1 MTMRLKEAFSLSGR
15 TAIVTGAAGILGPQ
29 FASALAEMGAR
40 VALVDVDRDRGQ
52 AAAETVA
59 RDFATETRA
68 IAADVRDEAAVAD
81 AVRQVVAAWGTV
93 DVLVS
98 GAAAK
103 SSGYFQ
109 PLFEYDLRDWND
121 VMAVNLTG
129 AMLFAKHVGPVMV
142 ARGRGSII
150 NIASIYGV
158 VGPDPAL
165 YEGSS
170 YQGRSIN
177 TPPVYAASKG
187 AIVNFTRYLAT
198 TLAPHVRANCISP
211 GGVFS
216 GQNDAFVERYAAR
229 TPMGRMAR
237 PEELRGVVAFL
248 ASDASSYVTGQNLVV
263 DGGWTAR

>member
-1 MTMRLKEAFSLSGR
+1 MRLKEAFDLSGR

-29 FASALAEMGAR
+29 FASALGEMGAR
-40 VALVDVDRDRGQ
+40 VALVDVNGEGCA
-52 AAAETVA
+52 AAAEMVSRT
-59 RDFATETRA
+59 FSTETRA
-68 IAADVRDEAAVAD
+68 IVADVREEAAVAET
-81 AVRQVVAAWGTV
+81 VREVIGAWGRV
-93 DVLVS
+93 DVLVN

-121 VMAVNLTG
+121 VMAVNLTA
-129 AMLFAKHVGPVMV
+129 AMLFAKHVGPGMV
-142 ARGRGSII
+142 ERGRGSII

-158 VGPDPAL
+158 VGPDPSL

-170 YQGRSIN
+170 YLGRSIN

-198 TLAPHVRANCISP
+198 TLGPHVRANCISP

-248 ASDASSYVTGQNLVV
+248 ASDASSYVTGHNVVV

>member
-1 MTMRLKEAFSLSGR
+1 MRLKEAFDLSGR

-40 VALVDVDRDRGQ
+40 VALVDVDRDRCRT
-52 AAAETVA
+52 AAAEVA

-68 IAADVRDEAAVAD
+68 IVADVRDEAAVAE
-81 AVRQVVAAWGTV
+81 AVREVLAGWGAV
-93 DVLVS
+93 DVLVC

-103 SSGYFQ
+103 SKGYFQ
-109 PLFEYDLRDWND
+109 PLFEYDLSDWND
-121 VMAVNLTG
+121 VMSVNLTA
-129 AMLFAKHVGPVMV
+129 AMLFAKHVGPAMV
-142 ARGRGSII
+142 ERGRGSII

-158 VGPDPAL
+158 VGPDPSL

-170 YQGRSIN
+170 YLGRSIN

-216 GQNDAFVERYAAR
+216 GQNDTFRERYAAR

-248 ASDASSYVTGQNLVV
+248 ASDASSYVTGHNLVV